1 MKTVNSL
8 KQLLAKEIK
17 YHTSVIQ
24 LQIKRQGSDGSQVDP
39 VVHAAVECFCG
50 NHAHC
55 AVLHSREYK
64 LGYPGRADN
73 NWMLNSSLYKA
84 ADVRSIPC
92 NDNENQ

>member
-8 KQLLAKEIK
+8 KQPLAKEIK